1 MASWE
6 GGSWWLVIEQ
16 LNFVLLK
23 ALVKYDVTPQ
33 VTQARN
39 VTIGLRNVQNIRIC
53 MGEKLL
59 FL

>member
-53 MGEKLL
+53 RGEKLL